1 MDVSKVIVKPVLT
14 EKSLN
19 DASRGEYTF
28 VVDRNSSKSQIL
40 RAVKELF
47 KVDVLSVS
55 TRTTKGKSKR
65 VFKTRVRT
73 TLGPIKKA
81 TVKIGKDQKIDI
93 FEVKS

>member
-1 MDVSKVIVKPVLT
+1 MDVSKVILKPVLT

-28 VVDRNSSKSQIL
+28 VVDKNSSKSQIL

-65 VFKTRVRT
+65 VFRTRVRT

>member
-14 EKSLN
+14 EKSLK

-28 VVDRNSSKSQIL
+28 VVDKDSSKSQIL

-65 VFKTRVRT
+65 VFRTRVRT